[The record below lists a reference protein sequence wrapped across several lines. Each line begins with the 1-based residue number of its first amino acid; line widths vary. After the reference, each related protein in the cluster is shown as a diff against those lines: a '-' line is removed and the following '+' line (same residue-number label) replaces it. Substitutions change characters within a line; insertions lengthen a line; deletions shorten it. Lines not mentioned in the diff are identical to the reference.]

1 MFAKGG
7 KTKGAD
13 IIKGIQ
19 KILGVDDNQMAELWQ
34 VGINKYG
41 SEEGIAQ
48 ALNEATKGLTPQ
60 SSPDE
65 VKAAVA
71 TVFSTGSEMFKCGG
85 KLQKLAKRF
94 AKGSSI
100 DCGCNGTKLK
110 QNGGL
115 LNNRF
120 YNLPDRVYNEK
131 GVFSGYING
140 PEDVTYIQSRKEPR
154 DWMVQSPTPQARLNN
169 TTNQSRMLWNPEKLP
184 EPYYTAYVITEN
196 PEGKGTVAHIPMN
209 QDGGEVTEAANGVR
223 LTRRQARDLSKQ
235 NKGYSNSQYATAYAN
250 AIDTLRRNSD
260 LRGRDLRNQARI
272 MASGINVGDNTQT
285 ITDTSIPQIAIAV
298 APAGQLNE
306 VKTRDQALND
316 LVSSV
321 IRGNYGNGDQ
331 RREALGTYY
340 DETQAEV
347 AKRVKNTQKK
357 PATVTN
363 SIASQRTPVIAS
375 SIERS
380 TTYNEGPVFGGQSRK
395 VQVLPSNEQVVISEY
410 VPAQTRV
417 SQSNASN
424 ERNRRMGRVEAYQR
438 MTGADEALAEW
449 GQQPYQ
455 NVDRNSEEYRQG
467 QRDARR
473 EAAITTGA
481 GIASAVAIPAAIN
494 AAATYIPQGIQYI
507 RLANDLNRTRR
518 AAQAARGTGQMLMRN
533 AGSTAT
539 RYTPNEI
546 FRILEASRLTPLPG
560 SLQKGGIVKGQSG
573 ETLTPPTVFSNLG
586 YARKSEQFKKGLPV
600 SEVSQ
605 DRGGGGWITDYG
617 KLMTDENG
625 LSYRDIRESN
635 WNSANN
641 ELNQNFYREY
651 IPNNK
656 YKRLVKKGW
665 QPSDY
670 SQEQKDSLTTNF
682 NQTFGNL
689 GNVVKDK
696 FGYDVWEPNDSTL
709 ERYYPHF
716 KNN

>member
-7 KTKGAD
+7 KTKGTD

-48 ALNEATKGLTPQ
+48 ALNEATKDLTPQ

-140 PEDVTYIQSRKEPR
+140 PEDVAYIQSRKEPR
-154 DWMVQSPTPQARLNN
+154 DWTVQSPTPQARLNN

-196 PEGKGTVAHIPMN
+196 PEGKGNVVHIPMN
-209 QDGGEVTEAANGVR
+209 QDGGEVTEAANGVQ
-223 LTRRQARDLSKQ
+223 LTRRQARDLSRQ
-235 NKGYSNSQYATAYAN
+235 NKGYNNSQYATAYAN
-250 AIDTLRRNSD
+250 AIDALRRNSD
-260 LRGRDLRNQARI
+260 LRGKDLRNQARI
-272 MASGINVGDNTQT
+272 MASGINVGDNSQ
-285 ITDTSIPQIAIAV
+285 SIVDSSTPEIAVAV

-306 VKTRDQALND
+306 VKTREQALND

-321 IRGNYGNGDQ
+321 IRGNYGNGAQ

-357 PATVTN
+357 PTTVTN
-363 SIASQRTPVIAS
+363 SIASQRIPVIAS

-395 VQVLPSNEQVVISEY
+395 VQVLPSNEQVVISES

-417 SQSNASN
+417 SPSNASN

-494 AAATYIPQGIQYI
+494 AAATYIPQGIQYA

-533 AGSTAT
+533 AGSSAA

-546 FRILEASRLTPLPG
+546 FRMLEASRLTPLPG
-560 SLQKGGIVKGQSG
+560 SLQKGGIVKEQTGINSENIDSAPEQVMRIPKYGTIRLLKSRNFAG
-573 ETLTPPTVFSNLG
+573 
-586 YARKSEQFKKGLPV
+586 SEQPDSTFTFTPTSK
-600 SEVSQ
+600 
-605 DRGGGGWITDYG
+605 
-617 KLMTDENG
+617 
-625 LSYRDIRESN
+625 
-635 WNSANN
+635 SA
-641 ELNQNFYREY
+641 YY
-651 IPNNK
+651 IPAGTYSRFTN
-656 YKRLVKKGW
+656 
-665 QPSDY
+665 SDR
-670 SQEQKDSLTTNF
+670 
-682 NQTFGNL
+682 
-689 GNVVKDK
+689 NVETR
-696 FGYDVWEPNDSTL
+696 GYDVDGLNNFTYGETAYNQFNGIRSLWDANKDKRKIVIP
-709 ERYYPHF
+709 
-716 KNN
+716 KNTGTY